1 MAMFRVKLLVIL
13 CFALIGFTG
22 CFDSQPKAVVI
33 AQSKSYEASLFRQNC
48 AICHGPEANGRTL
61 DDGTV
66 VPSLRQGEFKFR
78 TEEEIYKQI
87 AEGGHGML
95 PFRNQ
100 LTERELRLLT
110 EFVRKDLRESVR

>member
-1 MAMFRVKLLVIL
+1 MFPVKILIILVFAIIWSAS
-13 CFALIGFTG
+13 CFR
-22 CFDSQPKAVVI
+22 SVPKGIVI
-33 AQSKSYEASLFRQNC
+33 ADSRSYEASLFRQNC

-61 DDGTV
+61 EDRTI
-66 VPSLRQGEFKFR
+66 VPSLREGEFKFR
-78 TEEEIYKQI
+78 SDDEIYKQI

-110 EFVRKDLRESVR
+110 EFVRKDLRHGVR